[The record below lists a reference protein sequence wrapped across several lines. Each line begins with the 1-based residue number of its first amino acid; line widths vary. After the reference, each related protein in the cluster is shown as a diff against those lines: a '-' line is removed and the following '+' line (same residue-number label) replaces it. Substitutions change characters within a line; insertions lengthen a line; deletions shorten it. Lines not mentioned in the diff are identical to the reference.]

1 MSTQSTP
8 CEYSEYP
15 ACAGASYL
23 VLNHAATA
31 QTVVK
36 IGTAC
41 VRPCADRH
49 PTQPVATLG
58 WPAHPMEC
66 ASKPMPIQSL
76 PRPASNERWIGRT
89 TARSERSSFEPLWSL
104 WQVQRVFGAARRP
117 RRCGTN
123 VCNWRELLAE
133 WHDYWLA
140 RGNVAGRRALAL
152 ARARRRTARRRL
164 RGRGDPDAL
173 AGA

>member
-1 MSTQSTP
+1 MSTQSPP

-41 VRPCADRH
+41 VRPA
-49 PTQPVATLG
+49 PTGIPRSQWLPSG
-58 WPAHPMEC
+58 RPAHPMD
-66 ASKPMPIQSL
+66 ASLNPCQSSPSLGLPPM
-76 PRPASNERWIGRT
+76 
-89 TARSERSSFEPLWSL
+89 ARSERLSFEPLWSL

-123 VCNWRELLAE
+123 VCTWRELLAE
-133 WHDYWLA
+133 WHD
-140 RGNVAGRRALAL
+140 
-152 ARARRRTARRRL
+152 
-164 RGRGDPDAL
+164 
-173 AGA
+173 